1 MFARGERRGNIP
13 ALVWRF
19 GLLRLRT
26 AALREIAAKPELSA
40 SVITLISRNS
50 L

>member
-1 MFARGERRGNIP
+1 MFARGKGQGNIP
-13 ALVWRF
+13 TLVWLF

-26 AALREIAAKPELSA
+26 AALREIAARPELSA
-40 SVITLISRNS
+40 SITALISRDP